1 MSKLKKLTQQQLFL
15 PIFCMI
21 LVLCV
26 NMIYDVSQG
35 RDFYEFFKIGIQNE
49 LLSGRLVNILNRGSE
64 VAILA
69 IGMTL
74 VVSASAGTDISV
86 GSVMA
91 LSAGVCCTLLAGA
104 AAPQATELAVPL
116 IVGVLA
122 ALVVGCVCGAKMNR
136 GSEVAILAI
145 GMTLVV
151 SASAGT
157 DISVGSVMALSAG
170 VCCTLLAGAAAP
182 QATELAVPLIVGV
195 LAALV
200 VGCVCGAFNG
210 ALVAYLNIQPMVA
223 TLILW
228 TAARAIGLLVCNN
241 LIVYVRNDAFA
252 MFGGYIGPVPTPL
265 IIAAV
270 CIAVVTIVLKKS
282 ALGLYIQSVG
292 INKKASRIAGLN
304 SQKII
309 FLCYVLCGLCAGIAG
324 VVASSRITSADTN
337 NIGLNFELD
346 AILAVAL
353 GGNSLAGGKFNL
365 AGSIIGAYTIQ
376 AITTTMYNLGVSS
389 AVNPVFKAVIVIVI
403 VAVQAPP
410 VKAFFKKLSAK
421 RQAEKEV
428 KGAVGV

>member
-74 VVSASAGTDISV
+74 VVSSSAGTDISV

-91 LSAGVCCTLLAGA
+91 LSAGVCC
-104 AAPQATELAVPL
+104 
-116 IVGVLA
+116 
-122 ALVVGCVCGAKMNR
+122 
-136 GSEVAILAI
+136 
-145 GMTLVV
+145 
-151 SASAGT
+151 
-157 DISVGSVMALSAG
+157 
-170 VCCTLLAGAAAP
+170 
-182 QATELAVPLIVGV
+182 ELAVPLIVGV

-270 CIAVVTIVLKKS
+270 CIAVVTVVLKKS

>member
-91 LSAGVCCTLLAGA
+91 LSAGVCCT
-104 AAPQATELAVPL
+104 
-116 IVGVLA
+116 
-122 ALVVGCVCGAKMNR
+122 M
-136 GSEVAILAI
+136 
-145 GMTLVV
+145 
-151 SASAGT
+151 
-157 DISVGSVMALSAG
+157 
-170 VCCTLLAGAAAP
+170 LAGAAAP

-252 MFGGYIGPVPTPL
+252 MFGGYIGHIPTPI
-265 IIAAV
+265 IIAAI
-270 CIAVVTIVLKKS
+270 CIAVITVVLKKS
-282 ALGLYIQSVG
+282 AMGMYIQSVG
-292 INKKASRIAGLN
+292 INLRASRIAGLN

-324 VVASSRITSADTN
+324 LVASSRITSADTN
-337 NIGLNFELD
+337 NIGLNFEMD

-353 GGNSLAGGKFNL
+353 GGNSLAGGRFNL

>member
-1 MSKLKKLTQQQLFL
+1 MSKLKKLTKQQLFL
-15 PIFCMI
+15 PIFCML

-26 NMIYDVSQG
+26 NIVYDVAQG
-35 RDFYEFFKIGIQNE
+35 RDFYDFFKIYIQNDM
-49 LLSGRLVNILNRGSE
+49 LNGRIVNILNRGSE

-122 ALVVGCVCGAKMNR
+122 AL
-136 GSEVAILAI
+136 L
-145 GMTLVV
+145 
-151 SASAGT
+151 
-157 DISVGSVMALSAG
+157 
-170 VCCTLLAGAAAP
+170 
-182 QATELAVPLIVGV
+182 
-195 LAALV
+195 

-241 LIVYVRNDAFA
+241 LIVYVRNDSFA
-252 MFGGYIGPVPTPL
+252 MFGGYIGPIPTPI
-265 IIAAV
+265 IIAAI
-270 CIAVVTIVLKKS
+270 CIAVITVVLKKS
-282 ALGLYIQSVG
+282 AMGMYIQSVG
-292 INKKASRIAGLN
+292 INRRASRIAGLN

-324 VVASSRITSADTN
+324 LVASSRITSADTN
-337 NIGLNFELD
+337 NIGLNFEMD

-353 GGNSLAGGKFNL
+353 GGNSLAGGRFNL

-389 AVNPVFKAVIVIVI
+389 AVNPVFKAVIVILI

-410 VKAFFKKLSAK
+410 VKAYFKKLSAK
-421 RQAEKEV
+421 RQAEKKV